1 MDEDV
6 LVKVNKFMFSINFV
20 VMDIEE
26 DDDVPLILGRP
37 FMKTVRMMIDIDDR
51 IMKVR
56 VQDEDVIFNLWEA
69 MKHPK
74 DKDVCF
80 KLDATKEAII
90 VARKQLHKPS
100 PLEQV
105 LMNAIDNLDSEKE

>member
-1 MDEDV
+1 
-6 LVKVNKFMFSINFV
+6 
-20 VMDIEE
+20 
-26 DDDVPLILGRP
+26 
-37 FMKTVRMMIDIDDR
+37 
-51 IMKVR
+51 
-56 VQDEDVIFNLWEA
+56 